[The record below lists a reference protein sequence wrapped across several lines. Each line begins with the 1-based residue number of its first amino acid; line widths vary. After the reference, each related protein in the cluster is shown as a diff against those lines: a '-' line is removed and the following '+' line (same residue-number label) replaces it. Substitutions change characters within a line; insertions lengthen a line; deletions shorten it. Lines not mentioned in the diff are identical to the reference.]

1 MAIKE
6 ERQRKGKFNFL
17 LTKFYTNSLNP
28 YIVQLTN
35 YYINFYKWEKWS
47 SFVLKRIKKTYS
59 KSDV

>member
-17 LTKFYTNSLNP
+17 LTKLYTNSLNP

-47 SFVLKRIKKTYS
+47 SLVLKRIKKTYS